1 MVVYMSKNIVQYI
14 NFLNKL
20 KHSNKTYSILSVKT

>member
-1 MVVYMSKNIVQYI
+1 VSKNIVQYI

-20 KHSNKTYSILSVKT
+20 KYNNKTYSILSVKT